1 MPLKAVY
8 WVSQATGLR
17 LGKILSTSR
26 TFNLFCWLH
35 DVVVFYPLI
44 VKFYFPLFL
53 DIIIII
59 NYKCLYFA
67 R

>member
-35 DVVVFYPLI
+35 DVVVFYPYSLNFI
-44 VKFYFPLFL
+44 FFCFWIL
-53 DIIIII
+53 
-59 NYKCLYFA
+59 
-67 R
+67 

>member
-1 MPLKAVY
+1 MGLRVALKLLKLPCYYIGTQKLDFFCMPLKAVY

-35 DVVVFYPLI
+35 DVVVFYP
-44 VKFYFPLFL
+44 
-53 DIIIII
+53 
-59 NYKCLYFA
+59 
-67 R
+67 

>member
-8 WVSQATGLR
+8 WVSQATGLQ

-35 DVVVFYPLI
+35 DVVVLIFYP
-44 VKFYFPLFL
+44 
-53 DIIIII
+53 
-59 NYKCLYFA
+59 
-67 R
+67 